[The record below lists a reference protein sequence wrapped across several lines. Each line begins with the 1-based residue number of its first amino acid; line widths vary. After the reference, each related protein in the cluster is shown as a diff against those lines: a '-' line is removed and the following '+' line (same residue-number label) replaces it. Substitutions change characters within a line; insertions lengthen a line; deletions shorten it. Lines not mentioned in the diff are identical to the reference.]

1 MRTIS
6 RRDSLE
12 LQHQGAQTIG
22 FFDAVDVCDVRMI
35 HCGQQACFGSELDA
49 SAAARHHHVGEQQID
64 RPAAGIEDLFERGER
79 EEQRAYSRAVKV
91 RGGTTVYLAGIGA
104 PVDAQGHS
112 LAGNFTAQT
121 HQVFARLRETMALV
135 GGTLDDIVTM
145 TVFIT
150 DPRYGDEFVEIRKQ
164 YFTRGFP
171 GSALISVYALARPA
185 MMVEVQA
192 VAVLDA

>member
-1 MRTIS
+1 MS
-6 RRDSLE
+6 RE
-12 LQHQGAQTIG
+12 Y
-22 FFDAVDVCDVRMI
+22 FK
-35 HCGQQACFGSELDA
+35 
-49 SAAARHHHVGEQQID
+49 
-64 RPAAGIEDLFERGER
+64 GER
-79 EEQRAYSRAVKV
+79 EETRAYSRAVKV

-135 GGTLDDIVTM
+135 GGTLDDLVTM

-150 DPRYGDEFVEIRKQ
+150 DP
-164 YFTRGFP
+164 RGFP

-185 MMVEVQA
+185 MMVEIQA
-192 VAVLDA
+192 IAVLDA